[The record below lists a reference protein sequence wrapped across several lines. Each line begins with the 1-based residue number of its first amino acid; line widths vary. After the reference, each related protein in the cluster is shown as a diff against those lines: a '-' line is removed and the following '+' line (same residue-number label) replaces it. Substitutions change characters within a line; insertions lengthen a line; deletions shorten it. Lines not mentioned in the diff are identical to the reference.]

1 MPEPRAPEASAMP
14 ANPASL
20 KVWLGYV
27 LRGRLGGLA
36 VSSLFINMGVFAPA
50 LFGML
55 VYDKVVHNG
64 IFETLWALAIGVVLY
79 LAIELVLRSLRVRS
93 IERVAIHI
101 DQLIDQRLMATL
113 LQPSARSGAQPGM
126 AARFLTLYRDLAA
139 ARDFFSSQYL
149 LAMADVP
156 FLLVVLA
163 VIGLIAWPLLVVV
176 LVWVGLYVLVGQWLK
191 DRTQNQTRHVNAQQ
205 ATKLALLTDTLS
217 SLDTLRTSHAGG
229 RMQHRFEAAS
239 MQLAE
244 SSSALRRSVLLQTH
258 WQMAVS
264 LLSYVSLL
272 VVGAYLIYGQFITVG
287 ALIAVSMLSGRT
299 LATVGQ
305 VLLALG
311 RWAELRQSMA
321 QLAPFLQDPAGQGD
335 ALPSRPNSPSAQAT
349 PGLNQVMETLRRPA
363 GTVRGHIATHQLVHR
378 YANGQT
384 ALRELN
390 LTFQPGERVGLL
402 GRPGSGKST
411 LLRILAGAI
420 QPLQGEVRVDH
431 AALHSIAALDRAA
444 WLGFKPQEAPLMAG
458 TLEANILLNL
468 PQDASAQE
476 RMDAL
481 AHAVHVSALDL
492 DLASGALRLDLPIE
506 EYGANLSGGQ
516 RQKVALARTLA
527 TRPRLL
533 LLDEPTTGLDT
544 ETEKTIVD
552 RLAALS
558 DVTLIM
564 VTHSAAVL
572 AITHRLVVLEQ
583 GQLLADGPTTQLLVS
598 PPGQVPNR

>member
-1 MPEPRAPEASAMP
+1 MSDTTVISNSPIPPDLS
-14 ANPASL
+14 SL
-20 KVWLGYV
+20 KSWLGFV
-27 LRGRLGGLA
+27 LRGRLGWLTL
-36 VSSLFINMGVFAPA
+36 SSFFINLGVFVPS

-64 IFETLWALAIGVVLY
+64 VFETLWALAIGVVLY
-79 LAIELVLRSLRVRS
+79 LAIELCLRTLRVRD
-93 IERVAIHI
+93 IERVAMAV
-101 DQLIDQRLMATL
+101 DQLIDQRLFAAL

-126 AARFLTLYRDLAA
+126 AARFLTLYRDLAS

-156 FLLVVLA
+156 FLVLVLL
-163 VIGLIAWPLLVVV
+163 VIGVIAWPLLMVV

-191 DRTQNQTRHVNAQQ
+191 DRTLAQTRDVNTEQ

-217 SLDTLRTSHAGG
+217 SLDTLRTSHAGS
-229 RMQHRFEAAS
+229 RMQQRFGATS
-239 MQLAE
+239 LQLARA
-244 SSSALRRSVLLQTH
+244 SRKLRLSVVLQTH

-264 LLSYVSLL
+264 LLSYISLL
-272 VVGAYLIYGQFITVG
+272 VVGAYLIFGQHITVG

-311 RWAELRQSMA
+311 RWTELRQSMT
-321 QLAPFLQDPAGQGD
+321 QLAPYLQAEPGQGD
-335 ALPSRPNSPSAQAT
+335 ALPAASAASASQTTSAPSGSA
-349 PGLNQVMETLRRPA
+349 VIETLRRPA

-390 LTFQPGERVGLL
+390 LTIQPGERVGLL

-420 QPLQGEVRVDH
+420 QPMQGEVRVDH
-431 AALHSIAALDRAA
+431 AKLHSIAAHDRVT
-444 WLGFKPQEAPLMAG
+444 WLAFKPQEAPLMAG
-458 TLEANILLNL
+458 TLESNILLNL
-468 PQDASAQE
+468 PDDATPQE

-481 AHAVHVSALDL
+481 AHAVYMSALDV
-492 DLASGALRLDLPIE
+492 DLVSGALRLDLPIE

-544 ETEKTIVD
+544 ETEKTIVE
-552 RLAALS
+552 RLAALT

-564 VTHSAAVL
+564 VTHSAAAL
-572 AITHRLVVLEQ
+572 AITERLVVLDH
-583 GQLLADGPTTQLLVS
+583 GQLLADGPTAKLLVS
-598 PPGQVPNR
+598 

>member
-1 MPEPRAPEASAMP
+1 MSETQASP
-14 ANPASL
+14 IPPDLSSL
-20 KVWLGYV
+20 KSWLGFV
-27 LRGRLGGLA
+27 LRGRLGWLTL
-36 VSSLFINMGVFAPA
+36 SSFFINLGVFVPS

-64 IFETLWALAIGVVLY
+64 VFETLWALAIGVVLY
-79 LAIELVLRSLRVRS
+79 LAIELCLRTLRVRD
-93 IERVAIHI
+93 IERVAMAV
-101 DQLIDQRLMATL
+101 DQLIDQRLFAAL

-126 AARFLTLYRDLAA
+126 AARFLTLYRDLAS

-156 FLLVVLA
+156 FLVLVLL
-163 VIGLIAWPLLVVV
+163 VIGVIAWPLLMVV

-191 DRTQNQTRHVNAQQ
+191 DRTLAQTRDVNTEQ

-217 SLDTLRTSHAGG
+217 SLDTLRTSHAGS
-229 RMQHRFEAAS
+229 RMQQRFGATS
-239 MQLAE
+239 LQLARA
-244 SSSALRRSVLLQTH
+244 SRKLRLSVVLQTH

-264 LLSYVSLL
+264 LLSYISLL
-272 VVGAYLIYGQFITVG
+272 VVGAYLIFGQHITVG

-299 LATVGQ
+299 LGTVGQ

-311 RWAELRQSMA
+311 RWTELRQSMT
-321 QLAPFLQDPAGQGD
+321 QLAPYLQAAPGQGD
-335 ALPSRPNSPSAQAT
+335 ALPTLSAASGPQST
-349 PGLNQVMETLRRPA
+349 PASSAVIDTLRRPP

-390 LTFQPGERVGLL
+390 LTIQPGERVGLL

-420 QPLQGEVRVDH
+420 QPMQGEVRVDH
-431 AALHSIAALDRAA
+431 AKLHSIATHDRVT
-444 WLGFKPQEAPLMAG
+444 WLAFKPQEAPLLAG
-458 TLEANILLNL
+458 TLESNILLNL
-468 PQDASAQE
+468 PDDATPQE

-481 AHAVHVSALDL
+481 AHAVYMSGLDA

-544 ETEKTIVD
+544 ETEKTIVE
-552 RLAALS
+552 RLAALT

-564 VTHSAAVL
+564 VTHSAAAL
-572 AITHRLVVLEQ
+572 AITQRLVVLDQ
-583 GQLLADGPTTQLLVS
+583 GQLLADGPTAKLLVS
-598 PPGQVPNR
+598 

>member
-1 MPEPRAPEASAMP
+1 MPSDL
-14 ANPASL
+14 ASL
-20 KVWLGYV
+20 RAWLGYV

-36 VSSLFINMGVFAPA
+36 LSSFFANMGVFIPA

-79 LAIELVLRSLRVRS
+79 LAMELVLRSLRVRS
-93 IERVAIHI
+93 VERVAKQI
-101 DQLIDQRLMATL
+101 DHMIDHRLFAAL
-113 LQPSARSGAQPGM
+113 LQPSARGGAQPGM
-126 AARFLTLYRDLAA
+126 AARFLTLYRDLAS

-156 FLLVVLA
+156 FLLLILVA
-163 VIGLIAWPLLVVV
+163 IGLIAWPLLVVV
-176 LVWVGLYVLVGQWLK
+176 LCWIGLYVLVGQWLK
-191 DRTQNQTRHVNAQQ
+191 DRTQKQTRHVNAQQ
-205 ATKLALLTDTLS
+205 AAKLALLTDTLS
-217 SLDTLRTSHAGG
+217 SLDTLRTSHAGS
-229 RMQHRFEAAS
+229 RMQGRFEAVS
-239 MQLAE
+239 QQLAE
-244 SSSALRRSVLLQTH
+244 SASALRLSVVLQTH

-264 LLSYVSLL
+264 LLSNVSLL
-272 VVGAYLIYGQFITVG
+272 VVGAYLIFGQVITVG

-299 LATVGQ
+299 LTTVGQ

-311 RWAELRQSMA
+311 RWTELRHAMA
-321 QLAPFLQDPAGQGD
+321 QLAPYVKAQAGQGD
-335 ALPSRPNSPSAQAT
+335 EPPAASSPQHRNADLGGSNVIDA
-349 PGLNQVMETLRRPA
+349 LRRPA

-390 LTFQPGERVGLL
+390 LTIQPGERVGLL

-431 AALHSIAALDRAA
+431 AALHSIAAHDRVT
-444 WLGFKPQEAPLMAG
+444 WLSFKPQEAPLMAG
-458 TLEANILLNL
+458 TLESNILLNL
-468 PQDASAQE
+468 PEDASPQD

-481 AHAVHVSALDL
+481 AHAVFVSALDI

-527 TRPRLL
+527 TRPSLL

-544 ETEKTIVD
+544 ETEKTIVQ
-552 RLAALS
+552 RLDALTN
-558 DVTLIM
+558 VTLIM

-572 AITHRLVVLEQ
+572 AITQRLVVLEQ
-583 GQLLADGPTTQLLVS
+583 GQLLADGPTAKLLVS
-598 PPGQVPNR
+598 SPGSGPNH